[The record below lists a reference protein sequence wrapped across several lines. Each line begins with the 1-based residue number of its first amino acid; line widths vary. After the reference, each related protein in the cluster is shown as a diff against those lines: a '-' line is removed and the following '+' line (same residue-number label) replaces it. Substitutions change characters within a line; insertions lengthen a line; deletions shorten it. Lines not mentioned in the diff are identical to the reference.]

1 MVSRSNSLSC
11 YFSMLTI
18 EHNLIL
24 KLPGWIRCSEEKMI
38 ECQISCYRKSR
49 SSSDVNIMTNFFSFL
64 LISKNTDGAGRIRT
78 SDLQRPRL
86 ASCQARQRPRLAGC
100 LDAIRIICLLI
111 HSVDNLQFFG
121 FFELEK
127 PVRILLLPLVQP
139 LQLVCELTLDA

>member
-1 MVSRSNSLSC
+1 MVRRSNSLSC

-24 KLPGWIRCSEEKMI
+24 KPPAWIRCSEDKI
-38 ECQISCYRKSR
+38 IHIKISCYRKSR
-49 SSSDVNIMTNFFSFL
+49 SSSDVKISWRFFSFL
-64 LISKNTDGAGRIRT
+64 PISKNTDGAGRIRT

-86 ASCQARQRPRLAGC
+86 ASCQARQRPRLAGW

-121 FFELEK
+121 FFELGK
-127 PVRILLLPLVQP
+127 PVRILILPLVQP
-139 LQLVCELTLDA
+139 LHLVWFNSDS